1 MAEKQRSEKQKQND
15 IACSV
20 RLKAY
25 HAEMKRLREI
35 KTQEETQEEIKK
47 EKKPRK
53 PRARK
58 EKYARTT
65 TSITPLENQPDE
77 YEISI

>member
-1 MAEKQRSEKQKQND
+1 MAEKLRSEKQKQND

-25 HAEMKRLREI
+25 HAEMKRLKEM
-35 KTQEETQEEIKK
+35 KSQEETREEIKK

-58 EKYARTT
+58 EKYDRA
-65 TSITPLENQPDE
+65 TSITPLDNYPDD

>member
-25 HAEMKRLREI
+25 HAEMKRLKEM
-35 KTQEETQEEIKK
+35 KAQEETQEEI
-47 EKKPRK
+47 
-53 PRARK
+53 
-58 EKYARTT
+58 
-65 TSITPLENQPDE
+65 
-77 YEISI
+77 

>member
-1 MAEKQRSEKQKQND
+1 M
-15 IACSV
+15 
-20 RLKAY
+20 
-25 HAEMKRLREI
+25 

-58 EKYARTT
+58 EKYDRI
-65 TSITPLENQPDE
+65 SKSMTPLDNYPDDL
-77 YEISI
+77 EISI

>member
-25 HAEMKRLREI
+25 HAEMKRLKEM

-58 EKYARTT
+58 EKYAKS
-65 TSITPLENQPDE
+65 TSITPLDNYPDD

>member
-1 MAEKQRSEKQKQND
+1 
-15 IACSV
+15 
-20 RLKAY
+20 
-25 HAEMKRLREI
+25 MKRLKDM

-47 EKKPRK
+47 EKRPRK

-58 EKYARTT
+58 EKYDRIPK
-65 TSITPLENQPDE
+65 SITPLENQPDD